1 MKTYKIKVNGKEYLV
16 EVEEVLENSKT
27 SPKDAEKSEIQSN
40 NSNVEEIDA
49 PMQGTLLSVEVD
61 EGENVVKGQLIAV
74 LEAMK
79 LENEIVSPFD
89 GVIEEILVKNGETV
103 DNGTRLMTVL
113 SRWLNVRNVKKFST
127 I

>member
-16 EVEEVLENSKT
+16 EVEEVLENAKT
-27 SPKDAEKSEIQSN
+27 SPKDAEKSETKSN

-113 SRWLNVRNVKKFST
+113 SR
-127 I
+127 

>member
-16 EVEEVLENSKT
+16 EVEEVLENAKT
-27 SPKDAEKSEIQSN
+27 SPKDAEKSETKSN

>member
-1 MKTYKIKVNGKEYLV
+1 M
-16 EVEEVLENSKT
+16 EVEEVLENAKT
-27 SPKDAEKSEIQSN
+27 SPKDAEKSETKSN

-113 SRWLNVRNVKKFST
+113 SR
-127 I
+127 

>member
-16 EVEEVLENSKT
+16 EVEEVLENAKT
-27 SPKDAEKSEIQSN
+27 SPKDTEKSETKSN

>member
-16 EVEEVLENSKT
+16 EVEEILENAKT
-27 SPKDAEKSEIQSN
+27 SPKDAEKSETKSN

>member
-16 EVEEVLENSKT
+16 EVEEVLENAKT
-27 SPKDAEKSEIQSN
+27 SPKDTEKSETKSN

-113 SRWLNVRNVKKFST
+113 SR
-127 I
+127 